1 MAQRAALLVDG
12 THVGISAGRRGMEL
26 DYSLLLKYV
35 KQGGRGRVDGGFDRD
50 IVVARVYVGPTAN
63 PTRGRRRFLDYL
75 ARLGYQASV
84 CQEGGSSLKTGVD
97 QEIMHDILV
106 LTLTGRVD
114 AIVLVTGDAGF
125 MKGIRTA
132 QSHGVQVEVLGFAET
147 TAEVLMRETQFHD
160 LVDTVLLHASGAKGD
175 GP

>member
-12 THVGISAGRRGMEL
+12 THVGISAGRRGVAL
-26 DYSLLLKYV
+26 DYGLLHKHV
-35 KQGGRGRVDGGFDRD
+35 KQGGRGRVDGGFERD
-50 IVVARVYVGPTAN
+50 VVVARVYVGPTAN

-75 ARLGYQASV
+75 SRLGYEAFV
-84 CQEGGSSLKTGVD
+84 CQEEGSSLKTAVD
-97 QEIMHDILV
+97 QEIMHDMLV

-114 AIVLVTGDAGF
+114 AIILVTGDAGF

-132 QSHGVQVEVLGFAET
+132 QSHGVQVEVLGFPEA
-147 TAEVLMRETQFHD
+147 TAEVLKHETQFHD
-160 LVDTVLLHASGAKGD
+160 LVDTVLLHANGMKED

>member
-26 DYSLLLKYV
+26 DYGLLLKYV

-50 IVVARVYVGPTAN
+50 VVVARVYVGPTAN

-75 ARLGYQASV
+75 SRLGYEAFV
-84 CQEGGSSLKTGVD
+84 CQEEGSSLKTAVD

-132 QSHGVQVEVLGFAET
+132 QSHGVQVEVLGFADT
-147 TAEVLMRETQFHD
+147 TAEVLKYETRFQD
-160 LVDTVLLHASGAKGD
+160 LTDTVLLRATGAKGE
-175 GP
+175 GR

>member
-1 MAQRAALLVDG
+1 MAQRAALLIDG

-26 DYSLLLKYV
+26 DYGLLLKYV

-50 IVVARVYVGPTAN
+50 VVVARVYVGPAAN

-75 ARLGYQASV
+75 TRLGYEAFV
-84 CQEGGSSLKTGVD
+84 CQEEGSSLKTAVD

-114 AIVLVTGDAGF
+114 AIILVTGDAGF

-147 TAEVLMRETQFHD
+147 TAEVLKYETRFQD
-160 LVDTVLLHASGAKGD
+160 LADTALLRVTGARGEAR
-175 GP
+175 

>member
-12 THVGISAGRRGMEL
+12 THVGISAGRRGKAL
-26 DYSLLLKYV
+26 DYGLLLKDV
-35 KQGGRGRVDGGFDRD
+35 KRGGRGRVDGGFDRD
-50 IVVARVYVGPTAN
+50 VVVARVYVGPTAN

-75 ARLGYQASV
+75 TRLGYEAFV
-84 CQEGGSSLKTGVD
+84 CQEEGSSLKTAVD
-97 QEIMHDILV
+97 QEIMHDMLV

-132 QSHGVQVEVLGFAET
+132 QSHGVQVEVLGFADT
-147 TAEVLMRETQFHD
+147 TAEVLKNETQFRN
-160 LVDTVLLHASGAKGD
+160 LTDTALLRAAGGKG
-175 GP
+175 